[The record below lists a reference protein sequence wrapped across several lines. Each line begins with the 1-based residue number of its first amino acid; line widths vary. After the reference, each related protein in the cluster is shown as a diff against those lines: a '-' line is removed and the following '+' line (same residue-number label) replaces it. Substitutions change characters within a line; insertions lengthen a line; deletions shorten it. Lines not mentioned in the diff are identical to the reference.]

1 MKGSIKE
8 EIMKYVFC
16 VIYICFSITGLVLMM
31 LGSQQA
37 QTKSLTIPVI
47 GIAVSALSLCGMV
60 CYGISFCLYLGII
73 SRFSLSMVIPI
84 LGGIVNILVLI
95 VSYTVLKEEM
105 AMNTVI
111 GAILVIFGIVIMNL
125 NK

>member
-8 EIMKYVFC
+8 EIMKYVIC
-16 VIYICFSITGLVLMM
+16 VIYICFSITGLVLMK

-111 GAILVIFGIVIMNL
+111 GAILVIFGIVRGPV
-125 NK
+125 